1 MEHYTYMVNLIGYIG
16 CLNEEKYFINSMSVK
31 LKVTI
36 STYLLG
42 AHRIHTKELCIIW
55 QNAIKRDTISCTIM
69 INYSHIRILNKDKNI
84 FSEM

>member
-42 AHRIHTKELCIIW
+42 AHRIHTKELCII
-55 QNAIKRDTISCTIM
+55 
-69 INYSHIRILNKDKNI
+69 
-84 FSEM
+84 